1 MSARPTPETTGRKQR
16 ATRFQPGRSGNPQGR
31 PPGSR
36 NKTTRA
42 IDALFDGEA
51 EALTRKAIELAKAGD
66 LVALRLC
73 LDRICPPRKDRP
85 VPFALPELRTA
96 EDAKLAASALLK
108 AVADGDLTPSEAS
121 EIGRL
126 LDSYTRIL
134 ERAEFE
140 QRLIRLEEKATMSRT
155 RAASHTSVCLMCF

>member
-1 MSARPTPETTGRKQR
+1 MSGRPTPETTGRKQR

-134 ERAEFE
+134 EREEFE
-140 QRLIRLEEKATMSRT
+140 KRLIRLEEKAT
-155 RAASHTSVCLMCF
+155 

>member
-16 ATRFQPGRSGNPQGR
+16 ATRFQPGRSGNPRGR

-96 EDAKLAASALLK
+96 EDAKLAASARLK

-134 ERAEFE
+134 EREEFE
-140 QRLIRLEEKATMSRT
+140 KRLIRLEEKAT
-155 RAASHTSVCLMCF
+155 

>member
-108 AVADGDLTPSEAS
+108 AVADGDLSPSEAS

-134 ERAEFE
+134 EREEFE
-140 QRLIRLEEKATMSRT
+140 KRLIRLEEKAT
-155 RAASHTSVCLMCF
+155 

>member
-1 MSARPTPETTGRKQR
+1 MTYMIEQQSPPEDTGRKQKKPQ
-16 ATRFQPGRSGNPQGR
+16 FQPGRSGNPRGR

-85 VPFALPELRTA
+85 VPFSLPELRTA

-108 AVADGDLTPSEAS
+108 AVADGELTPSEAS

-134 ERAEFE
+134 EREEFE
-140 QRLIRLEEKATMSRT
+140 KRLIRLEEKATR
-155 RAASHTSVCLMCF
+155 

>member
-1 MSARPTPETTGRKQR
+1 MTYMIEQRPPPEDTGRKQNKPQ
-16 ATRFQPGRSGNPQGR
+16 FQPGRSGNPRGR

-85 VPFALPELRTA
+85 VPFSLPELRTA

-134 ERAEFE
+134 EREEFE
-140 QRLIRLEEKATMSRT
+140 KRLIRLEEKAT
-155 RAASHTSVCLMCF
+155 

>member
-73 LDRICPPRKDRP
+73 LDRI
-85 VPFALPELRTA
+85 ALPERT
-96 EDAKLAASALLK
+96 
-108 AVADGDLTPSEAS
+108 GRFPSLC
-121 EIGRL
+121 RN
-126 LDSYTRIL
+126 
-134 ERAEFE
+134 
-140 QRLIRLEEKATMSRT
+140 
-155 RAASHTSVCLMCF
+155 

>member
-134 ERAEFE
+134 EREEFE
-140 QRLIRLEEKATMSRT
+140 KRLIRLEEKAT
-155 RAASHTSVCLMCF
+155 

>member
-1 MSARPTPETTGRKQR
+1 MPMSGPNPAPIAAKSAAALDDDAAERRGGRFK
-16 ATRFQPGRSGNPQGR
+16 PGNPGR

-85 VPFALPELRTA
+85 VSFALPELSTA
-96 EDAKLAASALLK
+96 ADAKLAASALVK
-108 AVADGDLTPSEAS
+108 AVADGELTPGEAS
-121 EIGRL
+121 ELGRL
-126 LDSYTRIL
+126 LDAFTRVL
-134 ERAEFE
+134 DAAEFE
-140 QRLIRLEEKATMSRT
+140 AR
-155 RAASHTSVCLMCF
+155 

>member
-1 MSARPTPETTGRKQR
+1 MIEQQPLPEDTGRKQKKPQ
-16 ATRFQPGRSGNPQGR
+16 FQPGRSGNPRGR

-96 EDAKLAASALLK
+96 ADAKLAASALLK

-134 ERAEFE
+134 EREEFE
-140 QRLIRLEEKATMSRT
+140 KRLIRLEEKVTQ
-155 RAASHTSVCLMCF
+155 

>member
-1 MSARPTPETTGRKQR
+1 MTYMIEQRPPPEDTGRKQNKPQ
-16 ATRFQPGRSGNPQGR
+16 FQPGRSGNPRGR
-31 PPGSR
+31 PLGRVIRPRGLS
-36 NKTTRA
+36 T
-42 IDALFDGEA
+42 LF
-51 EALTRKAIELAKAGD
+51 LTAKAGD

-73 LDRICPPRKDRP
+73 LAPDLPSPKGQASSLR
-85 VPFALPELRTA
+85 LPELRTA

-134 ERAEFE
+134 EREEFE
-140 QRLIRLEEKATMSRT
+140 KRLIRLEEKAT
-155 RAASHTSVCLMCF
+155 